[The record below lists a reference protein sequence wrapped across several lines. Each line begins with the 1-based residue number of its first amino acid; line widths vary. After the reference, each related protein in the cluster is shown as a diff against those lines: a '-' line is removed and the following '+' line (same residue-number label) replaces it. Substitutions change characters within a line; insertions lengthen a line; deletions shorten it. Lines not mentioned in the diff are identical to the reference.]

1 MSLNWSDKR
10 LWIAAA
16 VLLFTPLAS
25 LVVKTISV
33 IAHIIGFIIG
43 VFANIV
49 GFLIGL
55 VNPFGLFVA
64 ICIAAFFGLR
74 AYVGNDDELES

>member
-1 MSLNWSDKR
+1 MGINWSDKR

-25 LVVKTISV
+25 WVVKIVGMLFS
-33 IAHIIGFIIG
+33 
-43 VFANIV
+43 IV

-64 ICIAAFFGLR
+64 IIIAAGFGLR
-74 AYVGNDDELES
+74 AYVGNDDGG